1 MKTDMLA
8 LGPIVTEIDIH
19 ICLSG
24 LPGGQV
30 KREIDLFQDFFIR
43 GRGSAAPQ
51 V

>member
-1 MKTDMLA
+1 MLA
-8 LGPIVTEIDIH
+8 LGPIVSEIGVH
-19 ICLSG
+19 IWLSR

-43 GRGSAAPQ
+43 GRGLAAPQ

>member
-1 MKTDMLA
+1 MKTDMLVW
-8 LGPIVTEIDIH
+8 GPIVIEIGTH
-19 ICLSG
+19 IWLSG